1 MCVRVGAL
9 RVACSLADAEL
20 VAAFVSCALLE
31 LRHLRPEF
39 VVEVIRSPD
48 GTRALCSLPSAF
60 CLLPLLT
67 RRSRLVTRAL
77 SHHSRHE
84 ALYWCVGQITD
95 ALFAISAHYF
105 IGSALCKL

>member
-1 MCVRVGAL
+1 MFVNARQRRAHRALGSAGWARVHGANSLELCVCVRVGAL

-48 GTRALCSLPSAF
+48 GTHSVLCPLCSASPVF
-60 CLLPLLT
+60 CASG
-67 RRSRLVTRAL
+67 SRGGLA
-77 SHHSRHE
+77 S
-84 ALYWCVGQITD
+84 
-95 ALFAISAHYF
+95 
-105 IGSALCKL
+105 

>member
-1 MCVRVGAL
+1 MLGTSGWARVHAANSLELCVCVRVGAL

-48 GTRALCSLPSAF
+48 GALLFCPLPLPSAF
-60 CLLPLLT
+60 C
-67 RRSRLVTRAL
+67 S
-77 SHHSRHE
+77 
-84 ALYWCVGQITD
+84 
-95 ALFAISAHYF
+95 
-105 IGSALCKL
+105 SALAAVAPRDSCH